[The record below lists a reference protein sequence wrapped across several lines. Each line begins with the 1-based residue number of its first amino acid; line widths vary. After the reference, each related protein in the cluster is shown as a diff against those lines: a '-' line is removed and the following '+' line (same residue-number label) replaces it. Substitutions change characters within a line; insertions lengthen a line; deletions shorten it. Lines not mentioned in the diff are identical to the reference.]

1 MHRLGNMILKS
12 GREILD
18 LPENYQIL
26 VEKEQRKPIF
36 RDATNLA
43 GYNVEK
49 WKNTAE
55 CRLKGNCVKTNGE
68 KCKICDEYKNL
79 LRKSARVDYDDLIL
93 LACDILEKNEKIRK
107 EWKLKT
113 KYLLVD
119 EYQDIN
125 EAQCKLI
132 QLLSKDQEDGLFV
145 VGDDEQ
151 SIYSFRGGSTKFI
164 ANFDKYFPNNPKV
177 GELFVSWRCS
187 QHILLGARS
196 MINNFYKKALPKPKP
211 KFSAKIE
218 TNNKIVFYEV
228 PSEGLEAYIIS
239 KIAKEKIK
247 TNSIKIIIP
256 NKKYFP
262 ILKKTLQKFGL
273 NYRYK
278 FNINQEGL
286 IRFTILTDWLKNKDD
301 NILFR
306 YLIDLIIQNYDDLS
320 KKVNEEKYGIILK
333 RMTANELIAGLW
345 KKVDKKNSLYK
356 VFIKDSNNNSFFK
369 ELKKNLDDLEELIE
383 TKGTKRDGLLN
394 FLNTSGLFFA
404 PGKNPLNL
412 VAEIKEWANELIEGT
427 KDKSDEPIMIYN
439 MPSSKGL
446 EADIIFVVGLSKE
459 LFPNKTDDI
468 EEKSRLFYV
477 AMTRAKKE
485 LYLFSSRTRSAKI
498 TFNKASYQLE
508 PSPFISMICKD
519 NIDIRK
525 VYPKK

>member
-1 MHRLGNMILKS
+1 MIKIKEPSNSYKEFPGPILLLAGPGTGKTFQLAHRIKFLIKGLKVDPNEISVITFTNEAAKNMKEKLSDQDIDLSKEKYPKIIATMHRLGNMILKS

-320 KKVNEEKYGIILK
+320 KKVNEEKYGII
-333 RMTANELIAGLW
+333 
-345 KKVDKKNSLYK
+345 
-356 VFIKDSNNNSFFK
+356 
-369 ELKKNLDDLEELIE
+369 
-383 TKGTKRDGLLN
+383 
-394 FLNTSGLFFA
+394 
-404 PGKNPLNL
+404 
-412 VAEIKEWANELIEGT
+412 
-427 KDKSDEPIMIYN
+427 
-439 MPSSKGL
+439 
-446 EADIIFVVGLSKE
+446 
-459 LFPNKTDDI
+459 
-468 EEKSRLFYV
+468 
-477 AMTRAKKE
+477 
-485 LYLFSSRTRSAKI
+485 
-498 TFNKASYQLE
+498 
-508 PSPFISMICKD
+508 
-519 NIDIRK
+519 
-525 VYPKK
+525 